1 MKIQPTVV
9 TLSVVLAG
17 ALILAL
23 ALPMQAQDAQ
33 PPQQQ
38 PPPQQ
43 FEPSDNQVEAF
54 ASAALQVQQIR
65 SKWQTRMQ
73 EADNAENAQE
83 LQVQAATE
91 MVSAVQERGLTV
103 ETYKAIATAARDN
116 PDLAG
121 RIVKLMD
128 QSRSRTV
135 LALRRPARAKSRT
148 GPL

>member
-1 MKIQPTVV
+1 VLLPRVSQLSEEVLSMKIQPAVV

-23 ALPMQAQDAQ
+23 ALPMPAQDAQ
-33 PPQQQ
+33 PRQQ
-38 PPPQQ
+38 PPTQQ
-43 FEPSDNQVEAF
+43 FDPSPDQVEAF

-73 EADNAENAQE
+73 EADNAEKAQE

-116 PDLAG
+116 PELAG
-121 RIVKLMD
+121 RIVKLME
-128 QSRSRTV
+128 QSR
-135 LALRRPARAKSRT
+135 
-148 GPL
+148 

>member
-1 MKIQPTVV
+1 MKIQPAVL
-9 TLSVVLAG
+9 TLSAVLAS

-33 PPQQQ
+33 PKQPQPSTQQ
-38 PPPQQ
+38 I
-43 FEPSDNQVEAF
+43 EPSQDQLKSF
-54 ASAALQVQQIR
+54 ASAAIEVQQIR

-73 EADNAENAQE
+73 EADNAEKAQE

-121 RIVKLMD
+121 RIVKLME
-128 QSRSRTV
+128 QSR
-135 LALRRPARAKSRT
+135 
-148 GPL
+148 

>member
-1 MKIQPTVV
+1 MKIQP
-9 TLSVVLAG
+9 SVLALCAILAG

-23 ALPMQAQDAQ
+23 ALPLPAQDTQ
-33 PPQQQ
+33 PQQPL
-38 PPPQQ
+38 PPTQQ
-43 FEPSDNQVEAF
+43 FEPSQDQIQAF

-73 EADNAENAQE
+73 EANSAEKAQE

-116 PDLAG
+116 PELAG
-121 RIVKLMD
+121 RIVKLME
-128 QSRSRTV
+128 QSR
-135 LALRRPARAKSRT
+135 
-148 GPL
+148 